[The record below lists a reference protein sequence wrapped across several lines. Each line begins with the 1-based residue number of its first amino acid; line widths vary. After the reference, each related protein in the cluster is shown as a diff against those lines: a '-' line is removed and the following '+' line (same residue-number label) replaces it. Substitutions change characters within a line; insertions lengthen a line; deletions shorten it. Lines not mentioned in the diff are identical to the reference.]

1 MEGNWQMGHFP
12 STAEIDYHDAMAYGE
27 QHPEIEWILS
37 DRDVFYRNL
46 FYSGVRTPHPYDLD
60 NEDDEERIDDVL
72 RQHNFITALP
82 IKQYHSP
89 YDNVIEDDD
98 IPF

>member
-1 MEGNWQMGHFP
+1 MDQ
-12 STAEIDYHDAMAYGE
+12 Y
-27 QHPEIEWILS
+27 QK
-37 DRDVFYRNL
+37 V
-46 FYSGVRTPHPYDLD
+46 LD

-82 IKQYHSP
+82 VKQYHSP